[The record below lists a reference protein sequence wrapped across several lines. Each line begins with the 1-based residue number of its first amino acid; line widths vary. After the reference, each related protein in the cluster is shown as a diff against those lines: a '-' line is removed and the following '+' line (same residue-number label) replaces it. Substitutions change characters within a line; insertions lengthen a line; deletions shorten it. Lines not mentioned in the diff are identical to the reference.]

1 MRKPVKEIENVLQNH
16 GYSINNIIC
25 DVMKTFKLK
34 TLCWQISFQ
43 KQAGYSTS
51 EILRLMLMLPIMLLK
66 SVHALYKSDFQK
78 VTTMKKSCIYRLK
91 NNEKMPWRALLL
103 VMSKQFQRL
112 SLIHISEPTRLGMIS
127 Y

>member
-25 DVMKTFKLK
+25 EVMKTFKLK
-34 TLCWQISFQ
+34 TLCWQVSFQ

-51 EILRLMLMLPIMLLK
+51 EILTLMLMLPLMLLK

-78 VTTMKKSCIYRLK
+78 VTTMKR
-91 NNEKMPWRALLL
+91 
-103 VMSKQFQRL
+103 Q
-112 SLIHISEPTRLGMIS
+112 SLAQTRS
-127 Y
+127 YHGFH